1 LLFSG
6 AQELRKIAQIARA
19 LADGR
24 EPQPFLTSKE
34 PYHSLLSDIQ
44 TLASRLEERS
54 QSAVEERNRIL
65 AILESMTEGVLV
77 VDIEQKILLINS
89 ALAHAFGFEKSAA
102 TGHFFWEM
110 FRDAD
115 INEMIQEALTKRQA
129 ARREHEATLSG
140 SVFEIQV
147 SPVSTG
153 ADFLGMVA
161 VFRDITSLK
170 QFDRLRSEFVANVS
184 HELKTP
190 LTSILGFVE
199 TLKEGGLEDPENR
212 MKFLNII
219 EEQSLKLSAMIE
231 DLLLLS
237 RLESA
242 KDALR
247 LGPVKIAPLLKKT
260 EQLFSPRLKENRLSI
275 SVEAPD
281 DISVMADSAS
291 LERALT
297 NLIDNAVKYNKTDG
311 SVLVRAS
318 RDSDGTHI
326 SVTDTG
332 GGIAPQDLGR
342 IFERFYRAD
351 KSRSRETGG
360 SGLGLSIA
368 KHIIERHGG
377 RIEVESTLGQGST
390 FTIILPK

>member
-1 LLFSG
+1 MFFHG
-6 AQELRKIAQIARA
+6 AQELRKITEIARA
-19 LADGR
+19 LAQNQ
-24 EPQPFLTSKE
+24 EPPAFLTSKE
-34 PYHSLLSDIQ
+34 PYRSLLSDIHS
-44 TLASRLEERS
+44 LASKLEERS
-54 QSAVEERNRIL
+54 QSAIEERNRIL

-77 VDIEQKILLINS
+77 VDVEQKVLLINS
-89 ALAHAFGFEKSAA
+89 ALANAFGFKKTAA
-102 TGHFFWEM
+102 TGRFFWEM

-115 INEMIQEALTKRQA
+115 INDMIQNALTLRHA
-129 ARREHEATLSG
+129 ARREHEAILSG

-199 TLKEGGLEDPENR
+199 TLKEGALNDPENG
-212 MKFLNII
+212 MKFLSII
-219 EEQSLKLSAMIE
+219 EEQSLQLNAMID

-237 RLESA
+237 RFESS
-242 KDALR
+242 KEPLR
-247 LGPVKIAPLLKKT
+247 LTAVDIPKLFKKIGELFAPR
-260 EQLFSPRLKENRLSI
+260 FKENQLSF
-275 SVEAPD
+275 SAEAPD
-281 DISVMADSAS
+281 GLSVTAESSS
-291 LERALT
+291 LERVLT
-297 NLIDNAVKYNKTDG
+297 NLVDNAVKYNQKNG
-311 SVLVRAS
+311 KVSLRAL
-318 RDSDGTHI
+318 RDADSLRL
-326 SVTDTG
+326 SVTDG
-332 GGIAPQDLGR
+332 GPGIAPQDLGR

-368 KHIIERHGG
+368 KHIVERHGG
-377 RIEVESTLGQGST
+377 RIEVESALQQGST